1 MLTRHSLILDGNC
14 SQTCILHVVL
24 YSNTKGL
31 FMLKQKS
38 KSTNKSNK
46 KSTQKDE
53 ISSPKFNMERFL
65 SLALKAKRTFKDEDL
80 LSTRTY
86 CGA

>member
-1 MLTRHSLILDGNC
+1 
-14 SQTCILHVVL
+14 
-24 YSNTKGL
+24 
-31 FMLKQKS
+31 MLKQKS